1 MTQKDVFLRAFKI
14 NTANPSKN
22 VDLVSRLAQALNNS
36 NSANDRRLNLNT
48 NSEKEDLISSFK
60 IEKQKIYCT
69 MIRANIGN
77 GVRSI
82 AEDLLKQKTF
92 QLSQLSKNELDSIH
106 PRFQLLSRYL
116 RQSAY
121 YQSPAPP
128 HDFLN
133 PSLFEL
139 VRVQL

>member
-82 AEDLLKQKTF
+82 AEDLLK
-92 QLSQLSKNELDSIH
+92 
-106 PRFQLLSRYL
+106 R
-116 RQSAY
+116 
-121 YQSPAPP
+121 
-128 HDFLN
+128 
-133 PSLFEL
+133 
-139 VRVQL
+139 